1 MVRKRFHGLKRPR
14 IRQDFSKE
22 TLYNLSR
29 LTTPGAANRT
39 FFQQKWTAKSM
50 ARAYHNPYVR
60 EGQWTRMFD
69 RRLPA
74 VVSMSHQYLAKYDG
88 SEMAL
93 GRGMGLE
100 VDSRRRD
107 DGREGVAEG
116 EDGESQVLRKRDGRV
131 EKTPYMH
138 MTFHPLERRLDT
150 AIWRALFSSST
161 KQARQFVVH
170 GWVKVNEKKMVYPGY
185 QLNPGDMFSVD
196 PERVMFAT
204 GARKSKKGSPV
215 SDQEAEDR
223 RVERNAAK
231 SKEAA
236 AANNSEAE
244 EGLEEVE
251 EDEDSDAGA
260 ATLESDED
268 REAMTTKPEDEQDAR
283 KAMKNLVL
291 RAKRILEDSKRKLS
305 GKRQQELRSFAQSV
319 RKTMAKHRPSDA
331 VLAEGSSSET
341 NSISDFETALA
352 EIMTKIPSDSLPT
365 QSTSAA
371 QSDATAAASS
381 NPQMQQPEKTDEYN
395 AARDAALLS
404 QALDRARENPIDVSK
419 PYATPWQ
426 PRAFMSAFAF
436 IPRYLEVNQ
445 NVCSAVYLRHP
456 VARPGLAEVPTPF
469 GGEVMGLAFNWYLRR
484 R

>member
-29 LTTPGAANRT
+29 LITPGAANRT

-93 GRGMGLE
+93 GRGSGLE
-100 VDSRRRD
+100 VDGRRNR
-107 DGREGVAEG
+107 G
-116 EDGESQVLRKRDGRV
+116 EDRDGDGGGEEGESQVLRKRDGRV

-170 GWVKVNEKKMVYPGY
+170 GWVKVNGKKMVYPGY

-231 SKEAA
+231 SNAA
-236 AANNSEAE
+236 AAHNSETE
-244 EGLEEVE
+244 EGLEEVD

-260 ATLESDED
+260 ATLESDEE
-268 REAMTTKPEDEQDAR
+268 REVMSTRPEDEQDAR

-319 RKTMAKHRPSDA
+319 RKTMAKHRPSSSDPTS
-331 VLAEGSSSET
+331 VPESAEGGVA
-341 NSISDFETALA
+341 DFETALA

-371 QSDATAAASS
+371 QLATTASAS
-381 NPQMQQPEKTDEYN
+381 LNPQAPTEDQPDAYN
-395 AARDAALLS
+395 AAKDAALLS

-445 NVCSAVYLRHP
+445 NVCAAVYLRHP

>member
-29 LTTPGAANRT
+29 LITPGAANRT

-93 GRGMGLE
+93 GRGSGLE

-116 EDGESQVLRKRDGRV
+116 EEGESQVLRKRDGRV

-170 GWVKVNEKKMVYPGY
+170 GWVRVNGKKMVYPGY

-223 RVERNAAK
+223 RMERNAAK
-231 SKEAA
+231 SREAA
-236 AANNSEAE
+236 AHNFEVE
-244 EGLEEVE
+244 EGLEELE
-251 EDEDSDAGA
+251 EDEDSDTGA

-331 VLAEGSSSET
+331 VLAQGSSSET
-341 NSISDFETALA
+341 HSISDFETALA
-352 EIMTKIPSDSLPT
+352 EIMTKIPSDSVPT
-365 QSTSAA
+365 LSTSAA
-371 QSDATAAASS
+371 QLATTASASS
-381 NPQMQQPEKTDEYN
+381 NPQAPTEDKPDEYN
-395 AARDAALLS
+395 AAKDAALLS